1 MGRKTDSEKVSEF
14 AKKVIADYPD
24 ARVIFFGSRA
34 RGDALQE
41 SDFDLIVVS
50 KAFGKSNFFKRT
62 EKMYDYWSEKAPL
75 EVFCYTPKEFNKKKN
90 EIGIVKNAVETA
102 ATINA

>member
-1 MGRKTDSEKVSEF
+1 MGGKTDREKVSEF
-14 AKKVIADYPD
+14 TKKVRADYPD
-24 ARVIFFGSRA
+24 ARVIFFGSIA

-50 KAFGKSNFFKRT
+50 EAFVEKNFFKRST
-62 EKMYDYWSEKAPL
+62 KMYDYWNEKAPL
-75 EVFCYTPKEFNKKKN
+75 EVFCYTPEEFNKKKN

>member
-1 MGRKTDSEKVSEF
+1 MGGKTDSEKVSEF
-14 AKKVIADYPD
+14 AKKVKADYPD

-50 KAFGKSNFFKRT
+50 EAFGKTNFFKRT
-62 EKMYDYWSEKAPL
+62 EKMYDYWTEKAPL
-75 EVFCYTPKEFNKKKN
+75 EVFCYTPEEFSKKKKQ
-90 EIGIVKNAVETA
+90 IGTVKNAVENA

>member
-1 MGRKTDSEKVSEF
+1 MGGKTDREKVGDFS
-14 AKKVIADYPD
+14 KKVKVDYPD

-50 KAFGKSNFFKRT
+50 NGFVEKNFFKRT
-62 EKMYDYWSEKAPL
+62 EKMYDYWNENAPL
-75 EVFCYTPKEFNKKKN
+75 EVFCYTPEEFNKKKN

-102 ATINA
+102 VTINA

>member
-1 MGRKTDSEKVSEF
+1 MGGKTDREKVGEF
-14 AKKVIADYPD
+14 SKKVKADYPD
-24 ARVIFFGSRA
+24 AKIIFFGSRA

-50 KAFGKSNFFKRT
+50 KVFVKENFFKRT
-62 EKMYDYWSEKAPL
+62 EKMYDYWSERAPL
-75 EVFCYTPKEFNKKKN
+75 EVFCYTPEEFNRKKN

-102 ATINA
+102 ASINP